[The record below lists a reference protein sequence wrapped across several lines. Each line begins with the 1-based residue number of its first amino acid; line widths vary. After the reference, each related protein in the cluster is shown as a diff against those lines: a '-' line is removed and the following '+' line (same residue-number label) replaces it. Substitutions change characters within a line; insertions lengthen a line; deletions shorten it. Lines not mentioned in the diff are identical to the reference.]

1 MTAVNEYA
9 ASEMRYWCR
18 TWDFGGVGY
27 SQPNRWSAYDASD
40 WQGWLEGPG
49 EMDCSAGVAGA
60 YNIAFHECLGEGVR
74 PAMFPRS
81 TWTESLRQEAQA
93 RGFEDIGDS
102 WTGST
107 PDGGFAVGDL
117 LLRTTGEGGHV
128 AMVVRD
134 EDDSFDP
141 WNPLVAEAW
150 IDSAGSIYGS
160 DGGDGSAADDSG
172 GESRLVRYG
181 SHPLTVSAAWSTCLR
196 YRGLSSGGSASAPQA
211 RQEASGRAFGIDVS
225 MHQRGMSLAPTGA
238 SYVVVKASEGSGY
251 EDPCKD
257 DFASQTLA
265 MGARL
270 GFYHF
275 AWPSANDVG
284 EEVDTFVAAI
294 RPYLDRRPFLYLDWE
309 DSDAYYDYSWAR
321 QFLDQVHER
330 TGIKPFIYMP
340 ASVAENG
347 DWEGVS
353 NDYWLWAAG
362 YPSTAPQTPAT
373 PDCPYAPFSHG
384 WWTLAWQYTGEG
396 RAPGWDADLDLNV
409 CYRPDALELSGNTST
424 TDEDW
429 LNMPAAVDH
438 LRTIADAITPGQE
451 GVKHAGAIY
460 LRVSETE
467 AAVLRVEKLLQ
478 EGGKKS
484 VYNRL
489 DDLEHYVAAMSADL
503 ASIKKS
509 LEALAKNSA

>member
-9 ASEMRYWCR
+9 ASQMRYWCR
-18 TWDFGGVGY
+18 TWDYGGVGY
-27 SQPNRWSAYDASD
+27 SQPNRWTAYDNSNWA
-40 WQGWLEGPG
+40 GWLTGPG

-60 YNIAFHECLGEGVR
+60 YNIALHECVGEGVR
-74 PAMFPRS
+74 PSYFPRS
-81 TWTESLRQEAQA
+81 TWTESLTQEAQA

-102 WTGST
+102 WMGST

-181 SHPLTVSAAWSTCLR
+181 SHPLTVSASWSTCLR
-196 YRGLSSGGSASAPQA
+196 YRGLSSGGSQAAPQ
-211 RQEASGRAFGIDVS
+211 ASGRAFGIDVS
-225 MHQRGMSLAPTGA
+225 VHQRGMRLAPTGA

-257 DFASQTLA
+257 DFAAQTLA

-284 EEVDTFVAAI
+284 EEIDTFVAAI

-309 DSDAYYDYSWAR
+309 DRKAYYDYSWAR
-321 QFLDQVHER
+321 QFLDQVRAR

-340 ASVAENG
+340 ASVAESG
-347 DWEGVS
+347 AWEGVS

-362 YPSTAPQTPAT
+362 YPSTAPQVPAT

-396 RAPGWDADLDLNV
+396 RAPGWDDDLDLNV
-409 CYRPDALELSGNTST
+409 LYRPDVLGLTNNVS

-429 LNMPAAVDH
+429 LNMPAAVDY
-438 LRTIADAITPGQE
+438 LRTIADAVTPGQE
-451 GVKHAGAIY
+451 GVKFDGALY
-460 LRVSETE
+460 NRVKETLNTVSRTE
-467 AAVLRVEKLLQ
+467 ALLR
-478 EGGKKS
+478 EGGSKS

-489 DDLEHYVAAMSADL
+489 DDIEKYVA
-503 ASIKKS
+503 SIDQQLKA
-509 LEALAKNSA
+509 LGEAIAQQNK

>member
-18 TWDFGGVGY
+18 TWDYGGVGY

-40 WQGWLEGPG
+40 WQGWLKGPG

-74 PAMFPRS
+74 PTLFPRS
-81 TWTESLRQEAQA
+81 TWTESLRQEGQA

-181 SHPLTVSAAWSTCLR
+181 SHPLTVSASWSTCLR
-196 YRGLSSGGSASAPQA
+196 YRGLSGGGAQAAPQ
-211 RQEASGRAFGIDVS
+211 ASGRAFGIDVS
-225 MHQRGMSLAPTGA
+225 MHQRGMRLAPTGA

-275 AWPSANDVG
+275 AWPSANGVG
-284 EEVDTFVAAI
+284 EEADTFVNAI

-347 DWEGVS
+347 DWEGLS
-353 NDYWLWAAG
+353 GDYWLWAAG
-362 YPSTAPQTPAT
+362 YPSSAPQVPAT

-396 RAPGWDADLDLNV
+396 RAPGWDNDLDLNV
-409 CYRPDALELSGNTST
+409 CYRPDVLGLANNTS

-429 LNMPAAVDH
+429 LTMPAAVDY
-438 LRTIADAITPGQE
+438 LKTIADAVTPGKA
-451 GVKHAGAIY
+451 GVKYAGDLY
-460 LRVSETE
+460 LRLVETQ
-467 AAVLRVEKLLQ
+467 AAVKRVEALLR

-484 VYNRL
+484 AYNRL
-489 DDLEHYVAAMSADL
+489 DDIEKIVNGMSADL
-503 ASIKKS
+503 AAVKKAVEES
-509 LEALAKNSA
+509 SKKAA

>member
-1 MTAVNEYA
+1 VTAVNEYA

-18 TWDFGGVGY
+18 TWDYGGVGY

-40 WQGWLEGPG
+40 WQGWLKGPG

-74 PAMFPRS
+74 PALFPRS
-81 TWTESLRQEAQA
+81 TWTESLRQEGQA

-107 PDGGFAVGDL
+107 PDGGFTVGDL

-181 SHPLTVSAAWSTCLR
+181 SHPLTVSASWSTCLR
-196 YRGLSSGGSASAPQA
+196 YRGLSGGGAQA
-211 RQEASGRAFGIDVS
+211 VPRAAGRAFGIDVS

-257 DFASQTLA
+257 DFASQALA

-294 RPYLDRRPFLYLDWE
+294 RPYLDGRPFLYLDWE
-309 DSDAYYDYSWAR
+309 DDGAYYDYSWAR

-362 YPSTAPQTPAT
+362 YPSTAPQVPAT

-396 RAPGWDADLDLNV
+396 RAPGWDNDLDLNV
-409 CYRPDALELSGNTST
+409 CYRPDVLGLANNTS

-429 LNMPAAVDH
+429 LAMPAAVDY
-438 LRTIADAITPGQE
+438 LKTIADAVTPGKA
-451 GVKHAGAIY
+451 GVKYAGDLY
-460 LRVSETE
+460 LRLVETQ
-467 AAVLRVEKLLQ
+467 AAVKRVEALLQ

-484 VYNRL
+484 AYNRL
-489 DDLEHYVAAMSADL
+489 DDIEKIVNGMSADL
-503 ASIKKS
+503 AAVKKAVEES
-509 LEALAKNSA
+509 SKKAA

>member
-40 WQGWLEGPG
+40 WQGWLKGPG

-134 EDDSFDP
+134 EDDTFDP

-211 RQEASGRAFGIDVS
+211 RQEAAGRAFGIDVS

-257 DFASQTLA
+257 DFAAQTLA

-294 RPYLDRRPFLYLDWE
+294 SPWLDRRPFLYLDWE
-309 DSDAYYDYSWAR
+309 DSNAYYAHSWAR

-340 ASVAENG
+340 ASVAESG
-347 DWEGVS
+347 AWEGVS

-362 YPSTAPQTPAT
+362 YPSSAPQVPAT

-384 WWTLAWQYTGEG
+384 WWTLAWQYAGEG
-396 RAPGWDADLDLNV
+396 RAPGWDNDLDLNV
-409 CYRPDALELSGNTST
+409 CYRPDVLGLANNT

-429 LNMPAAVDH
+429 LTMPTAVDY
-438 LRTIADAITPGQE
+438 LKTMADAVTPGEE
-451 GVKHAGAIY
+451 GRKNAGALY
-460 LRVSETE
+460 LRLVETE
-467 AAVLRVEKLLQ
+467 AAVLRMEKLLQ

-489 DDLEHYVAAMSADL
+489 DDMEHYITAMSADL
-503 ASIKKS
+503 AAIKKS
-509 LEALAKNSA
+509 LEVLAKNAA

>member
-18 TWDFGGVGY
+18 TWDYGGVGY

-40 WQGWLEGPG
+40 WQGWLKGPG

-60 YNIAFHECLGEGVR
+60 YNIAFHECLGEGAR

-81 TWTESLRQEAQA
+81 TWTESLRQEGQA

-181 SHPLTVSAAWSTCLR
+181 SHPLTVSASWSTCLR
-196 YRGLSSGGSASAPQA
+196 YRGLSGGGAQA
-211 RQEASGRAFGIDVS
+211 VPRAAGRAFGIDVS
-225 MHQRGMSLAPTGA
+225 MHQRGMRLAPTGA

-275 AWPSANDVG
+275 AWPSANSVG
-284 EEVDTFVAAI
+284 EEVDTFVSAI
-294 RPYLDRRPFLYLDWE
+294 QPYLGRRPFLYLDWE
-309 DSDAYYDYSWAR
+309 DSGAYYDYSWAR
-321 QFLDQVHER
+321 QFLDAVHER
-330 TGIKPFIYMP
+330 TGIKPFIYMS

-396 RAPGWDADLDLNV
+396 RAPGWDNDLDLNV
-409 CYRPDALELSGNTST
+409 CYRPDVIGLTGNTT

-429 LNMPAAVDH
+429 LSMPAAVDH
-438 LRTIADAITPGQE
+438 LKTIADAVTPGKA
-451 GVKHAGAIY
+451 GVKHAGDLY
-460 LRVSETE
+460 LRLLETE
-467 AAVLRVEKLLQ
+467 TAVLRMEK
-478 EGGKKS
+478 S
-484 VYNRL
+484 
-489 DDLEHYVAAMSADL
+489 VAAMGADL
-503 ASIKKS
+503 AAVKKAVEES
-509 LEALAKNSA
+509 SKKAA

>member
-9 ASEMRYWCR
+9 ASQMRYWCR
-18 TWDFGGVGY
+18 TWDYGGVGY
-27 SQPNRWSAYDASD
+27 SQPNRWTAYDNSSWA
-40 WQGWLEGPG
+40 GWLTGPG

-60 YNIAFHECLGEGVR
+60 YNIALHECVGEGVR
-74 PAMFPRS
+74 PSYFPRS
-81 TWTESLRQEAQA
+81 TWTESLTQEAQA
-93 RGFEDIGDS
+93 RGFEDVGDS

-196 YRGLSSGGSASAPQA
+196 YRGLSSGGPQAAPQ
-211 RQEASGRAFGIDVS
+211 ASGRAFGIDVS
-225 MHQRGMSLAPTGA
+225 VHQRGMRLAPTGA

-257 DFASQTLA
+257 DFAAQTLA

-284 EEVDTFVAAI
+284 EEIDTFVAAI

-309 DSDAYYDYSWAR
+309 DHKAYYDYSWAR
-321 QFLDQVHER
+321 QFLDQVHAR

-340 ASVAENG
+340 ASVAESG
-347 DWEGVS
+347 AWEGVS

-362 YPSTAPQTPAT
+362 YPSSAPQVPAN

-396 RAPGWDADLDLNV
+396 RAPGWDDDLDLNT
-409 CYRPDALELSGNTST
+409 CYRPDVLGLTNNVS

-429 LNMPAAVDH
+429 LNMPAAVDY
-438 LRTIADAITPGQE
+438 LRTIADAVTPGQE
-451 GVKHAGAIY
+451 GVKFDGALY
-460 LRVSETE
+460 NKVKETLNTVSRTE
-467 AAVLRVEKLLQ
+467 ALLC
-478 EGGKKS
+478 EGGSKS

-489 DDLEHYVAAMSADL
+489 DDIEKYVA
-503 ASIKKS
+503 SIDQQLKA
-509 LEALAKNSA
+509 LGEAIVQQNK